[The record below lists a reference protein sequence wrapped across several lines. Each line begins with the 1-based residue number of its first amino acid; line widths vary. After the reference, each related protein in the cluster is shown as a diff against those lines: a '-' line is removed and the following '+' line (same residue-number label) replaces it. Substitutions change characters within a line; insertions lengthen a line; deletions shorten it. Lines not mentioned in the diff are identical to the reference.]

1 MNQSIASLV
10 QPLSDLLEKSS
21 IKIAL
26 AESCTGGLLAAH
38 LTAQAGSSRWFDRGF
53 VTYSN
58 AAKTESVGVSPS
70 QIEQYG
76 AVSEEI
82 AKAMAQGA
90 LKHSE
95 AQTSIAITGIAGPGG
110 ATENKPVGMVCF
122 AWAIQKPNNPGQLIG
137 NTQHF
142 NGDRQ
147 AIREQA
153 CIYALDQ
160 LIQILSRPD

>member
-10 QPLSDLLEKSS
+10 QTLSKLLEKSS

-38 LTAQAGSSRWFDRGF
+38 LTAQAGSSLWFDRGF

-58 AAKTESVGVSPS
+58 ASKTESIGVSPS
-70 QIEQYG
+70 IIEQYG
-76 AVSEEI
+76 AVSEEV

-90 LKHSE
+90 LNHS
-95 AQTSIAITGIAGPGG
+95 AAKTSIAITGIAGPGG
-110 ATENKPVGMVCF
+110 STKNKPVGMVCF
-122 AWAIQKPNNPGQLIG
+122 AWAAQLPGSPVLLIAS
-137 NTQHF
+137 TQIF
-142 NGDRQ
+142 DGDRQ

-153 CIYALDQ
+153 CAYALNE
-160 LIQILSRPD
+160 LIQILRK

>member
-10 QPLSDLLEKSS
+10 QTLSDLLEKSS

-82 AKAMAQGA
+82 AKALAQGA

-122 AWAIQKPNNPGQLIG
+122 AWVVQFPGSPTLLIAS
-137 NTQHF
+137 TQIF
-142 NGDRQ
+142 DGDRQ

-153 CIYALDQ
+153 CAYALDK
-160 LIQILSRPD
+160 LILLLSQK

>member
-10 QPLSDLLEKSS
+10 QTLSELLEKSS

-26 AESCTGGLLAAH
+26 AESCTGGQLAAH
-38 LTAQAGSSRWFDRGF
+38 LTAQAGSSLWFDRGF

-58 AAKTESVGVSPS
+58 ASKTESIGVLSS
-70 QIEQYG
+70 IIEQYG
-76 AVSEEI
+76 AVSEEV

-90 LKHSE
+90 LNHS
-95 AQTSIAITGIAGPGG
+95 AAKTSIAITGIAGPGG

-122 AWAIQKPNNPGQLIG
+122 AWAVQFPGSPALLIAS
-137 NTQHF
+137 TQIF
-142 NGDRQ
+142 DGDRQ

-153 CIYALDQ
+153 CAYALNE
-160 LIQILSRPD
+160 LIQILRK

>member
-10 QPLSDLLEKSS
+10 KTLSDLLQKLS
-21 IKIAL
+21 IKIVL

-38 LTAQAGSSRWFDRGF
+38 LTAQAGSSQWFDRGF

-58 AAKTESVGVSPS
+58 AAKTESVGVLPS
-70 QIEQYG
+70 LIEQYG
-76 AVSEEI
+76 AVSEEV

-90 LKHSE
+90 LNHSAAE
-95 AQTSIAITGIAGPGG
+95 TSIAITGIAGPGG

-122 AWAIQKPNNPGQLIG
+122 AWAAQFPGSPTLLIAS
-137 NTQHF
+137 TQIF

>member
-10 QPLSDLLEKSS
+10 QTLSGLLEKSS

-38 LTAQAGSSRWFDRGF
+38 LTAQAGSSLWFDRGF

-58 AAKTESVGVSPS
+58 ASKTESIGVSS
-70 QIEQYG
+70 SIIEQYG
-76 AVSEEI
+76 AVSEEV

-90 LKHSE
+90 LNHS
-95 AQTSIAITGIAGPGG
+95 AAKTSIAITGIAGPGG

-122 AWAIQKPNNPGQLIG
+122 AWAAQFPGSPTLLIAS
-137 NTQHF
+137 TQIF

-153 CIYALDQ
+153 CAYALNK
-160 LIQILSRPD
+160 LIQILRK

>member
-1 MNQSIASLV
+1 MSSGDELV
-10 QPLSDLLEKSS
+10 TLCP
-21 IKIAL
+21 
-26 AESCTGGLLAAH
+26 
-38 LTAQAGSSRWFDRGF
+38 
-53 VTYSN
+53 
-58 AAKTESVGVSPS
+58 
-70 QIEQYG
+70 
-76 AVSEEI
+76 
-82 AKAMAQGA
+82 
-90 LKHSE
+90 
-95 AQTSIAITGIAGPGG
+95 
-110 ATENKPVGMVCF
+110 TENKPVGMVCF

>member
-10 QPLSDLLEKSS
+10 QTLSDLLEKSS

-95 AQTSIAITGIAGPGG
+95 AQTS
-110 ATENKPVGMVCF
+110 
-122 AWAIQKPNNPGQLIG
+122 
-137 NTQHF
+137 
-142 NGDRQ
+142 
-147 AIREQA
+147 
-153 CIYALDQ
+153 
-160 LIQILSRPD
+160 